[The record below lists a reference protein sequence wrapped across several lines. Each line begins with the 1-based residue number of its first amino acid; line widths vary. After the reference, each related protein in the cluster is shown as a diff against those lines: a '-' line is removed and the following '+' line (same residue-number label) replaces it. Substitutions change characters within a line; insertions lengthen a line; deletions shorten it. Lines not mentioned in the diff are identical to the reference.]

1 MVDTPTTRN
10 RLRKQELG
18 SNTNTWGDTKLNE
31 VLDGIDQAM
40 DGVLSITLTS
50 DYTLSTVNYTVADE
64 GKRRVLKFTG
74 SLSSAVSVTI
84 PSLEH
89 EYAVMNAAGAAVTVK
104 TFAGVGVEIPTGY
117 QARVYCD
124 GIDVFNGSPTVLPG
138 SVRVAGKI
146 RNVTAGTESTDAVNK
161 TQMESAIALA
171 AIPATPGTVRNSS
184 GDTTAGYL
192 SQKIAVTGSLVLTTL
207 NPGANEQAQISFTL
221 DEGQTALYAGVMALW
236 VPLIQA
242 AVVGL

>member
-40 DGVLSITLTS
+40 DGVLSIALTG
-50 DYTLSTVNYTVADE
+50 DYTLSTMNYTTADE

-74 SLSSAVSVTI
+74 SLSSAASVTI

-89 EYAVMNAAGAAVTVK
+89 EYAVMNAAGATVTVK
-104 TFAGVGVEIPTGY
+104 TFAGAGVEIPNGY

-138 SVRVAGKI
+138 NVRVAA
-146 RNVTAGTESTDAVNK
+146 RC
-161 TQMESAIALA
+161 
-171 AIPATPGTVRNSS
+171 AT
-184 GDTTAGYL
+184 
-192 SQKIAVTGSLVLTTL
+192 
-207 NPGANEQAQISFTL
+207 
-221 DEGQTALYAGVMALW
+221 
-236 VPLIQA
+236 
-242 AVVGL
+242 

>member
-18 SNTNTWGDTKLNE
+18 TNTNTWGDTKLNE

-40 DGVLSITLTS
+40 DGVLAISLTGN
-50 DYTLSTVNYTVADE
+50 YTLGTVNYTTADE

-74 SLSSAVSVTI
+74 SLSSAASVTI

-89 EYAVMNAAGAAVTVK
+89 EYAVVNAAGATVTVK
-104 TFAGVGVEIPTGY
+104 TFAGTGVEIPNGY

-138 SVRVAGKI
+138 NVRVAGKV
-146 RNVTAGTESTDAVNK
+146 RNMTAGTESTDAVNK
-161 TQMESAIALA
+161 AQMEIAIAA
-171 AIPATPGTVRNSS
+171 AGIPASAGTVMVSLT
-184 GDTTAGYL
+184 DTTPNYL
-192 SQKIAVTGSLVLTTL
+192 NNKITVSGSLVKSVT
-207 NPGANEQAQISFTL
+207 NPGGNEAVNIDFTF
-221 DEGQTALYAGVMALW
+221 DEGQGALYAGVMSL
-236 VPLIQA
+236 
-242 AVVGL
+242 